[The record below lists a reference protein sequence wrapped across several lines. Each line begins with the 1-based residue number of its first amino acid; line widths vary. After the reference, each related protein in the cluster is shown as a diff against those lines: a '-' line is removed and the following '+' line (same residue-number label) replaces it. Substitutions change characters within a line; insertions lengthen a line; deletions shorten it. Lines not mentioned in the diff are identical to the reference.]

1 MSALQSRQF
10 RCLKSCVRLPN
21 PPSIFE
27 ATMPTLGIKDIIDIL
42 LIAILLYYLYRTMKR
57 SGTLS
62 LFYGVLAFIAIWVLT
77 SEILNM
83 RLTGT
88 ILDKFMGIG
97 LIVLVVLFQDQIKR
111 FLIDI
116 GSQDKWRTLRRLFRH
131 EKEQGEDH
139 SNMLAIV
146 YACMS
151 MSKSKTGAL
160 IVMKR
165 HQPLDDYAKTG
176 DIIDA
181 KINMRLIEN
190 IFFKNSPLH
199 DGAMIIADNKIV
211 SVGCI
216 LPVSHDMNIPKN
228 LGLRH
233 RAALGMSQVTDAV
246 CIIVSEETGNISVA
260 HDGELNVKVSAPELE
275 HILSIGKS
283 N

>member
-1 MSALQSRQF
+1 MFA
-10 RCLKSCVRLPN
+10 
-21 PPSIFE
+21 
-27 ATMPTLGIKDIIDIL
+27 LGIKDIVDIL
-42 LIAILLYYLYRTMKR
+42 IVALLLYYLYRMMKN

-62 LFYGVLAFIAIWVLT
+62 LFFGVIAFIAIWVVS
-77 SEILNM
+77 SEIFDM

-88 ILDKFMGIG
+88 ILDKFMSIG
-97 LIVLVVLFQDQIKR
+97 LIVLVILFQDQIKR

-116 GSQDKWRTLRRLFRH
+116 GSQGKWSSIKKIFSH
-131 EKEQGEDH
+131 NKNKEKDH
-139 SNMLAIV
+139 SNVLAIV

-160 IVMKR
+160 IVVQRKI
-165 HQPLDDYAKTG
+165 PLTDYEKTG

-199 DGAMIIADNKIV
+199 DGAMIVANNHITA
-211 SVGCI
+211 VGCI

-246 CIIVSEETGNISVA
+246 CIVVSEETGNISIA
-260 HDGELNVKVSAPELE
+260 MDGELKVKLTAMALE
-275 HILSIGKS
+275 HILSDTLE
-283 N
+283 